1 MLLHFFSQKFFFSSE
16 DKIIDGVFSWGLS
29 CEGSNLLFSFDVHS
43 LPSRRDINVDAD
55 DVISVAIKSLTTTT
69 TTAAAAAASTTTISV
84 WRSTKVSGGLL
95 VAQIVF
101 IAP

>member
-55 DVISVAIKSLTTTT
+55 DVISVAIKSLTTAA
-69 TTAAAAAASTTTISV
+69 AAAAAASTTTISV

-101 IAP
+101 IAL